1 LNLIAALI
9 ALSVFSSAQSG
20 ADNPRLIPVANGWA
34 RNKINANIFRK
45 NSVTTHGSSQY
56 VSFYDADS
64 NIVVAKR
71 RLGSVEWQVHRT
83 SYRVNTKD
91 AHNSINIAVDG
102 RGFLHVAWS
111 EHNKP
116 LQYCRSVE
124 PGGLSLTDR
133 MSMTGNREDRVTYPE
148 FYSLPGG
155 NLIFLY
161 RDGASGN
168 GDVMINRYDARTQVW
183 AQIQTGFIS
192 GEGERNAYWQM
203 AVTPSGIIHI
213 SWVWR
218 ESPDVATNHDI
229 CYAKSL
235 DGGKTWQNSR
245 GEPYRLPITAKSAE
259 YAARIS
265 QQSDLINQTS
275 MCVDSQG
282 RPYIATYWRP
292 AGTEV
297 PQYQL
302 VYHDGTQWRVSQITQ
317 RKTPFRL
324 AGMGTKRIP
333 ISRPQIVVDA
343 AAMRQTAYLLF
354 SDLERGNRASVAVC
368 NDLIGGKWTI
378 EDLTN
383 ISLGMW
389 EPTYDNALWESRKEL
404 HVFIQNV
411 EQFDTREGEG
421 ERLANMDAQM
431 VYILEWKPERRRVR
445 GRR

>member
-1 LNLIAALI
+1 MVALLMGIIAAGTVLVY
-9 ALSVFSSAQSG
+9 SDHSAA

-45 NSVTTHGSSQY
+45 NSVTTHGSTQY
-56 VSFYDADS
+56 LSFYDSDS
-64 NIVVAKR
+64 SIVLAKR
-71 RLGSVEWQVHRT
+71 NLRSSDWQVHKT
-83 SYRVNTKD
+83 SYKVNTRD

-102 RGFLHVAWS
+102 GGFLHVAWS

-116 LQYCRSVE
+116 LQYCRSIE
-124 PGGLSLTDR
+124 SGGLNLTDKIA
-133 MSMTGNREDRVTYPE
+133 MTGNRENRVTYPE
-148 FYSLPGG
+148 FYDLPNG
-155 NLIFLY
+155 NLLFLY

-168 GDVMINRYDARTQVW
+168 GDVMINRYDLKTKTW

-218 ESPDVATNHDI
+218 ETPDVATNHDL
-229 CYAKSL
+229 CYAKSS
-235 DGGKTWQNSR
+235 DGGKTWQNSK
-245 GEPYRLPITAKSAE
+245 GEPYQLPITAKTAE
-259 YAARIS
+259 YAARIP

-275 MCVDSQG
+275 MCVDAQG

-297 PQYQL
+297 PQYHL
-302 VYHDGTQWRVSQITQ
+302 VYQDGTQWRVSQITQ

-333 ISRPQIVVDA
+333 ISRPQIVVDSSG
-343 AAMRQTAYLLF
+343 RRLKAYLLF
-354 SDLERGNRASVAVC
+354 SDLERGNRASAATC
-368 NDLIGGKWTI
+368 DDLRRGKWMI
-378 EDLTN
+378 RDLTD

-389 EPTYDNALWESRKEL
+389 EPTYDNALWERKKEL
-404 HVFIQNV
+404 HIFVQNV

-431 VYILEWKPERRRVR
+431 VYILEWRPEHQ
-445 GRR
+445 